1 MKLVNI
7 VGGMITNHEIEIKE
21 MNAKKINPN
30 NNAKMKTNIFIS
42 YRRKI
47 VEK

>member
-30 NNAKMKTNIFIS
+30 SNTKMKTKKLIS
-42 YRRKI
+42 YRREI